1 MCDSDA
7 PRAHPSPGCSVV
19 DLSPLP
25 PLPLPRECRNTVP
38 DNGLSNST
46 PEDAIGELNGR
57 APTEPSESGYDPV
70 RRPEHYARLRPEPL
84 EVIEAWDL
92 PHHEACALK
101 YIARAGH
108 KGDAVRDLEKAINY
122 LARKRDMLRRRNG

>member
-7 PRAHPSPGCSVV
+7 PRAHPCPGCSVV
-19 DLSPLP
+19 DLTPLP
-25 PLPLPRECRNTVP
+25 PLPLPRECRDTMP
-38 DNGLSNST
+38 DGK
-46 PEDAIGELNGR
+46 

-122 LARKRDMLRRRNG
+122 LARKRDMLRRRNV